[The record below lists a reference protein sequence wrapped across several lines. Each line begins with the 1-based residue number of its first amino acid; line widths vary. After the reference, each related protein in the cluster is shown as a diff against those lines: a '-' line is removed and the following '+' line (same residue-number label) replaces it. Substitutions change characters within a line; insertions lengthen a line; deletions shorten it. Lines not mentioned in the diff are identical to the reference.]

1 MKQFTHREFVRV
13 VVANGFY
20 YDRHSGDHAI
30 YLNEKG
36 RHISIPKK
44 LESVIARRLI
54 QENNL
59 EINIKKLKKKE
70 KRMNNVPLGANEDPR
85 APWNTPLDVKH
96 KRFVSVTI
104 SYYDEVELPPDAE
117 EEQIK
122 EAFHKKVEDAEFPK
136 EFDIDEVVILEE

>member
-44 LESVIARRLI
+44 LESIIARRLI
-54 QENNL
+54 RENNL
-59 EINIKKLKKKE
+59 EINIKKLKKE
-70 KRMNNVPLGANEDPR
+70 KRMSNVPLGADGDPK
-85 APWNTPLDVKH
+85 APWNQPLDVKH

-122 EAFHKKVEDAEFPK
+122 EAFHKKVEDVEFPK
-136 EFDIDEVVILEE
+136 EFDIDEVVVLEE

>member
-1 MKQFTHREFVRV
+1 MEQFTHREFVRV

-20 YDRHSGDHAI
+20 YNRHSGDHAI

-54 QENNL
+54 RENNL
-59 EINIKKLKKKE
+59 EINIKKLKKE
-70 KRMNNVPLGANEDPR
+70 KRMSNAPLGADGDPK
-85 APWNTPLDVKH
+85 APWNQPLDVKH

-136 EFDIDEVVILEE
+136 EFDIDEVVVLEE

>member
-20 YDRHSGDHAI
+20 YDRHNGDHAI
-30 YLNEKG
+30 YLNKKG

-54 QENNL
+54 RENNL
-59 EINIKKLKKKE
+59 EIDIKKLKKKR
-70 KRMNNVPLGANEDPR
+70 KMDNLQLGASNDPMAPFNE
-85 APWNTPLDVKH
+85 PLDIKH
-96 KRFVSVTI
+96 KRFVSVTL
-104 SYYDEVELPPDAE
+104 SYYDEVELPSDAE

-122 EAFHKKVEDAEFPK
+122 EALEERVRRQDFPKKVD
-136 EFDIDEVVILEE
+136 FDEIVILEE

>member
-20 YDRHSGDHAI
+20 YDRHSGDHAV

-36 RHISIPKK
+36 RHISIPLK

-54 QENNL
+54 KENNL
-59 EINIKKLKKKE
+59 EIDIKKLKKKR
-70 KRMNNVPLGANEDPR
+70 KMDNLPLGASNDPMAPFNE
-85 APWNTPLDVKH
+85 PLDVKH

-117 EEQIK
+117 EEQIN

-136 EFDIDEVVILEE
+136 EFDIDEVVVIDD

>member
-20 YDRHSGDHAI
+20 YNRQSGDHAI

-36 RHISIPKK
+36 RHISIPLK

-54 QENNL
+54 KENNL
-59 EINIKKLKKKE
+59 EINIKKLKKE
-70 KRMNNVPLGANEDPR
+70 KRMSNAPLGADEDPR
-85 APWNTPLDVKH
+85 APWNAPLDVKH

-104 SYYDEVELPPDAE
+104 SYYDEVELPPDATK
-117 EEQIK
+117 EQIE
-122 EAFHKKVEDAEFPK
+122 EAFKQKVSDGKFPK
-136 EFDIDEVVILEE
+136 EFDIDEIIILEE

>member
-1 MKQFTHREFVRV
+1 MKQFTHREFVRM

-20 YDRHSGDHAI
+20 YNRQSGDHAI

-36 RHISIPKK
+36 RHISIPLK

-54 QENNL
+54 KENNL
-59 EINIKKLKKKE
+59 EINIKKLKRE
-70 KRMNNVPLGANEDPR
+70 KRMCNAPLGANEDPR
-85 APWNTPLDVKH
+85 APWNAPLDVKH

-136 EFDIDEVVILEE
+136 EFDIDEVVVLEE

>member
-36 RHISIPKK
+36 RHISIPLK

-54 QENNL
+54 RENNL
-59 EINIKKLKKKE
+59 EINIKKLKKE
-70 KRMNNVPLGANEDPR
+70 KRMSNAPLGADGDPK
-85 APWNTPLDVKH
+85 APWNQPLDVKH

-136 EFDIDEVVILEE
+136 EFDIDEVVVLEE

>member
-36 RHISIPKK
+36 RHISIPRK

-59 EINIKKLKKKE
+59 EINIRNLKR
-70 KRMNNVPLGANEDPR
+70 KRG
-85 APWNTPLDVKH
+85 
-96 KRFVSVTI
+96 
-104 SYYDEVELPPDAE
+104 
-117 EEQIK
+117 
-122 EAFHKKVEDAEFPK
+122 
-136 EFDIDEVVILEE
+136 

>member
-20 YDRHSGDHAI
+20 YNRHSGDHAI

-36 RHISIPKK
+36 RHISIPLK

-54 QENNL
+54 KESNL
-59 EINIKKLKKKE
+59 EINIKKLKKE
-70 KRMNNVPLGANEDPR
+70 KRMSNAPLGADEDPR
-85 APWNTPLDVKH
+85 APWNAPLGVKH

-136 EFDIDEVVILEE
+136 EFDIDEVVVLEE

>member
-20 YDRHSGDHAI
+20 YDRHNGDHAI
-30 YLNEKG
+30 YLNKRG
-36 RHISIPKK
+36 RHISIPLK

-54 QENNL
+54 KENNL
-59 EINIKKLKKKE
+59 EIDIKKLKKKR
-70 KRMNNVPLGANEDPR
+70 KMDNLPLGTSNDPMAPFNE
-85 APWNTPLDVKH
+85 PLDVKH

-117 EEQIK
+117 DKQIEEAIIEK
-122 EAFHKKVEDAEFPK
+122 VKRLDFPKKVDF
-136 EFDIDEVVILEE
+136 DEVLVIND